1 MSKKNV
7 KLEIVYLPVDALE
20 EYEGN
25 ARDHGEE
32 DVKAIQRSIE
42 KFGFDDPIGIW
53 SDHNV
58 IVEGHGRLMAAKALG
73 MKEVPC
79 IRLDHMTDAE
89 RKAYGLAHNK
99 TAELSRWNF
108 GKLEMELSGL
118 GEFNMG
124 DFGFGFSNGSSDF
137 GVVTNPEDEYGG
149 DDDASMAANNTSCFN
164 YRVIAGSTTLSYHA
178 QGLAIDINPRYNPYV
193 TFAAD
198 GSAQISPENG
208 VPYADREMFFPM
220 KIDRNDLCYQL
231 FTAHGFEWGGDW
243 DTPLDYQH
251 FEKPVS

>member
-1 MSKKNV
+1 MSKKDV
-7 KLEIVYLPVDALE
+7 KLEIVYLPVDSLE
-20 EYEGN
+20 EYDGN

-32 DVKAIQRSIE
+32 DVAAIKRSIE

-58 IVEGHGRLMAAKALG
+58 IVEGHGRLLAAKALG

-108 GKLEMELSGL
+108 GKLEMELSNL

-137 GVVTNPEDEYGG
+137 GVVTNPEEEYGSNDEG
-149 DDDASMAANNTSCFN
+149 FRN
-164 YRVIAGSTTLSYHA
+164 YQEPLTKEELESYSDNAEDFLMKRRVIITYLPEQEEELKNLLGITEERMRVVYSLDELT
-178 QGLAIDINPRYNPYV
+178 G
-193 TFAAD
+193 AD
-198 GSAQISPENG
+198 E
-208 VPYADREMFFPM
+208 E
-220 KIDRNDLCYQL
+220 
-231 FTAHGFEWGGDW
+231 
-243 DTPLDYQH
+243 
-251 FEKPVS
+251 